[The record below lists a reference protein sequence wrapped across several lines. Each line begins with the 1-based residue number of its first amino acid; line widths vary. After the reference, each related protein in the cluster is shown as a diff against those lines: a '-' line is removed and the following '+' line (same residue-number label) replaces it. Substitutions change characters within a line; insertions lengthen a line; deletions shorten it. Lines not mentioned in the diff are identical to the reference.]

1 MLLLLVY
8 YGSRGDKRK
17 VGHKVQDFLSLKVLK
32 SNQDMLV
39 NSYSCSILWIEKC
52 NAFET
57 TTTKV

>member
-1 MLLLLVY
+1 MLFLLVY

-17 VGHKVQDFLSLKVLK
+17 VGHKVQDFLLKVLK

-52 NAFET
+52 NTFET